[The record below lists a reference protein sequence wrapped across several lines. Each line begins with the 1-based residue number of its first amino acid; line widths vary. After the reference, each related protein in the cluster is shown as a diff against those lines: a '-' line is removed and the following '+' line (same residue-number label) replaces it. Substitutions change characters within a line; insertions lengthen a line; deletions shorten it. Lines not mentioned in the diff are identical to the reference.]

1 MQATGRLP
9 FTLGLSAGRLHGRL
23 GSQFPLSVAS
33 VGGHASDWSLAVYLY
48 VVGWSL
54 AWSLVF
60 LSPP

>member
-1 MQATGRLP
+1 MQVTSHLP
-9 FTLGLSAGRLHGRL
+9 FTLRLPAGRLHGRL
-23 GSQFPLSVAS
+23 GSRFPLSAAL
-33 VGGHASDWSLAVYLY
+33 VGGHASDWSLVIYLH